1 MRQPYHPLT
10 HQVIEPP
17 DENKKLTEDEK
28 RETVEIFNH
37 LISRVGYGLA
47 VLLFFF
53 LLYLLAEYISA
64 ELI

>member
-10 HQVIEPP
+10 HQVIETP
-17 DENKKLTEDEK
+17 DESKKLTEDEK

-53 LLYLLAEYISA
+53 LLYLLAGYISA

>member
-1 MRQPYHPLT
+1 MRKPYHPLT
-10 HQVIEPP
+10 QQVVYPP

-37 LISRVGYGLA
+37 LISLVGYGLA

-53 LLYLLAEYISA
+53 LLYLLAGYISA

>member
-10 HQVIEPP
+10 QQVVYSP
-17 DENKKLTEDEK
+17 DENKELTEDEK

-53 LLYLLAEYISA
+53 LLYLLAEYIST
-64 ELI
+64 

>member
-1 MRQPYHPLT
+1 MRKPYHPLT
-10 HQVIEPP
+10 QQMVNSS